1 MLKMP
6 NSFQME
12 ALQATYGVQENGDSF
27 VKKNQKG
34 RSTGKAGFA
43 QPAFNKESPTMGVY
57 NHFKAHKA
65 DLPSERGRFRSKV
78 SGMKERRKGRM
89 EEGREGIVRRKRG
102 RVYQNTLLSLF
113 TLGLSLPC

>member
-43 QPAFNKESPTMGVY
+43 QSTFDKESPAVGILY
-57 NHFKAHKA
+57 I
-65 DLPSERGRFRSKV
+65 SKHTKQISLQKEDN
-78 SGMKERRKGRM
+78 SGAKSQE
-89 EEGREGIVRRKRG
+89 
-102 RVYQNTLLSLF
+102 
-113 TLGLSLPC
+113 